1 MDFRS
6 NICFD
11 DRFVKSTFK
20 GKLISS
26 VISAYCGTVKESNNN
41 TLDKIL
47 ENTEV
52 IRTSLIS
59 QVNETSARAFEVEK
73 LLNLS
78 ENELKHAKA
87 QIKSLE
93 TSNSNLLSTQRFLKT
108 ANEGFLVQNEKNV
121 MKIAELESELKIQ
134 KMKVEKVEILMEKN
148 DELMVKNEDLQADL
162 KRCYE

>member
-11 DRFVKSTFK
+11 DQFIESTFK

-26 VISAYCGTVKESNNN
+26 VISAYCGAVKESNNN

-47 ENTEV
+47 ENTEI

-73 LLNLS
+73 LL
-78 ENELKHAKA
+78 EVAKNELKHAKT

-93 TSNSNLLSTQRFLKT
+93 TN
-108 ANEGFLVQNEKNV
+108 NEFHKQNEKNAKEIV
-121 MKIAELESELKIQ
+121 ELRSELNKQ
-134 KMKVEKVEILMEKN
+134 KMKSARVDALTVKN
-148 DELMVKNEDLQADL
+148 NELMAKNEDLQVELINCRRFLDMVWV
-162 KRCYE
+162 